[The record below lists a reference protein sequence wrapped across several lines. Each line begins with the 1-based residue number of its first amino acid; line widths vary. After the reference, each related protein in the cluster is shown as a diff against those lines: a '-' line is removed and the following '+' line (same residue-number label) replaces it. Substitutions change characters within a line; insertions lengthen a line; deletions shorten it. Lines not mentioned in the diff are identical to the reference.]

1 MMNNTRSG
9 TIVILLVVV
18 LLFSGCEGLL
28 PENSTIYQAQPTRIQ
43 YDVSYGYTVNSTGT
57 GRYEII
63 YLCSVPE
70 ITKGSAP
77 YSVLFP
83 SDYQMTTRVN
93 NTFVHWN
100 FTRDDDAAFDLGI
113 SAHVV
118 TESVLIPD
126 LSGEGASS
134 LDELPVLYP
143 AIVRKYT
150 HVQANETTAFI
161 DPDNAQIKA
170 IAQGVQSTEQ
180 TNNTFLL
187 TKALFIWLKTNL
199 RYQVHP
205 ESEAVQPAAVTLQRK
220 SGDCDDLSFL
230 YISLCRSLGIPAR
243 FVRGYLLTISS
254 NGTAV
259 AVAHAWSEVYAG
271 GSLGNNGWIP
281 VECSCCVNSVEIDVE
296 QNFGVEDVLHL
307 RLYTDDG
314 SNESLTLSF
323 SGITTVSHALSQ
335 HLRVSAFV
343 VVRNLQ
349 VLTSQ
354 KLVVVQD
361 RTRHYETPG

>member
-1 MMNNTRSG
+1 MNSTRSC
-9 TIVILLVVV
+9 TIVILLVVAFV
-18 LLFSGCEGLL
+18 LSGCEGFL
-28 PENSTIYQAQPTRIQ
+28 PETPTIYQAQPTRIQ
-43 YDVSYGYTVNSTGT
+43 YDVSYGYTVNSTGA

-77 YSVLFP
+77 YSILFP
-83 SDYQMTTRVN
+83 SDYQTTTRVN
-93 NTFVHWN
+93 NSFVHWN
-100 FTRDDDAAFDLGI
+100 ITRDANATFDLGI

-118 TESVLIPD
+118 TESVLVPD
-126 LSGEGASS
+126 LSGKGALS

-161 DPDNAQIKA
+161 DPDDAQIKA
-170 IAQGVQSTEQ
+170 IAQGVQSAEQ

-187 TKALFIWLKTNL
+187 AKALFTWLKTNL
-199 RYQVHP
+199 HYQIHP
-205 ESEAVQPAAVTLQRK
+205 ESDAVQPAAVTLEKK

-230 YISLCRSLGIPAR
+230 FVSLCRSLGIPAR
-243 FVRGYLLTISS
+243 FVRGYLLTLSS
-254 NGTAV
+254 NGSAL
-259 AVAHAWSEVYAG
+259 AVAHAWSEVYVG

-314 SNESLTLSF
+314 SNESLALSF
-323 SGITTVSHALSQ
+323 SGITTVSHSLSR
-335 HLRVSAFV
+335 HLQASAFV

-354 KLVVVQD
+354 KLVVNHD
-361 RTRHYETPG
+361 LTRHYETP